1 MKLLLPVALWFLPL
15 LFVSQPSLEKKNS
28 TPLHVEVKKTGRNYY
43 QLLVNGSPYVIKGA
57 GGYAH
62 FEDLKK
68 YGGNSIR
75 LWSTIGAKEYMD
87 KAHELGLTVTLGL
100 DMELERRGFDYNNKK
115 AVAEQLERLKKEVLA
130 FKDHPALLMWGV
142 GNELDQFA
150 LNYNVWNAVND
161 LAKFIHEVD
170 PHHPTTTML
179 AGVPL
184 HHVKEIMK
192 RAPHIDVLS
201 LNAFLDLPN
210 VRGHLNKAAYKGPY
224 LIGEWGAAGYWES
237 PLTPWGAFLEQTS
250 TDKAKMVDEYYKNAI
265 IKHPD
270 RCLGSYIFYWGYK
283 QARTHTLLSMYLES
297 GEETGM
303 LEVMEKHWT
312 GIEPK
317 NHAPLVLPIGIDDK
331 QTHLGVYVKPGSVHH
346 AYTDCSD
353 PDNDTLYY
361 YWEIFHESTE
371 KKEGGDKEEKPQ
383 SIPGL
388 VIDGKSK
395 TLTFKAPEADG
406 AYRIFLNVYDGKKKV
421 ATANAPFYVK
431 R

>member
-1 MKLLLPVALWFLPL
+1 MKIKFLPIVLMLFFPLCL
-15 LFVSQPSLEKKNS
+15 LSDRVNMSSNTK
-28 TPLHVEVKKTGRNYY
+28 HVEVRKQGKNYKLY
-43 QLLVNGSPYVIKGA
+43 VNGSPYFIKGA
-57 GGYAH
+57 GGYTH

-68 YGGNSIR
+68 YGGNSVR
-75 LWSTIGAKEYMD
+75 LWSTIGAKKYMD

-150 LNYNVWNAVND
+150 QNYNVWNAVND

-192 RAPHIDVLS
+192 RAPEIDVLS

-210 VRGHLNKAAYKGPY
+210 VRGHLNRANYKGPY
-224 LIGEWGAAGYWES
+224 LIGEWGASGYWES
-237 PLTPWGAFLEQTS
+237 PLTPWGAFIEQTS
-250 TDKAKMVDEYYKNAI
+250 TAKAEMVEQYYQSAI
-265 IKHPD
+265 VGHPD

-297 GEETGM
+297 GHETGM
-303 LEVMEKHWT
+303 LDVMEKYWT
-312 GIEPK
+312 GKDPSNK
-317 NHAPLVLPIGIDDK
+317 APEVLPIGIDDK
-331 QTHLGVYVKPGSVHH
+331 QTHLGVYLAPGSSHM
-346 AYTDCSD
+346 AYTDCKD

-361 YWEIFHESTE
+361 YWEVFHESQE
-371 KKEGGDKEEKPQ
+371 KKEGGDKEEKPEA
-383 SIPGL
+383 
-388 VIDGKSK
+388 IDGLIINGKGKALS
-395 TLTFKAPEADG
+395 FKAPTKPG
-406 AYRIFLNVYDGKKKV
+406 PYRLFLYVYDGKNKV
-421 ATANAPFYVK
+421 ATANAPFYVN
-431 R
+431 